1 MKKIENENQSIVM
14 MDIAS
19 QYPCETAKKY
29 RLGII
34 DLFNKLMKRD
44 MVIILIIIAYCY
56 VM

>member
-1 MKKIENENQSIVM
+1 M

-29 RLGII
+29 RLEII
-34 DLFNKLMKRD
+34 DLFKDSMKRD